1 MILYVFAFL
10 IYTDLIINQEIR
22 TYAHTHTDPHEYVS
36 LPQ

>member
-1 MILYVFAFL
+1 MLLYVFVFL

-22 TYAHTHTDPHEYVS
+22 THTHTHTHTHGHS